1 MRNDLEAPVEPS
13 RRVRWLLVLLVLG
26 LTLVA
31 YLPAFEA
38 GFVNWDDDV
47 YILTNTL
54 IRELSAEGI
63 FRMFSEPYYGQYQPL
78 VLLSFALDYR
88 FAGLDPTWYHT
99 VNVLLHV
106 ANTALVLVLIR
117 ALSGRF
123 DVAVIAAAIFGM
135 HPLHVESV
143 AWVTERK
150 DLLYGF
156 FYLASIIAYVTYI
169 RRSNKWLYAI
179 ALGLFLLSLLSKAQ
193 AVTLVLTLPL
203 IDWLLYRHRDLRWRE
218 IVLEKIPFLVAAL
231 AFGSL
236 ALVAQGAAGGL
247 AMGVP
252 LTFVDRVVYG
262 SYNLVHHV
270 ARLFVPVRLSAVY
283 PNPTQEG
290 GFSALETLLYPVL
303 VLVLISLAAWSV
315 TRMKGGGAG
324 VRRGVAFGLGFV
336 LVNVLPMLQLVP
348 AGTAMMNDRFAYI
361 PSIGFCY
368 LVGVGLGGLRDA
380 RPRLAAPLAVAACVY
395 VLALGT
401 ATWERTRVWRDGLS
415 LWNDVLAK
423 YPDKALAYN
432 NRGMALAEQGRLAEA
447 IEDYDRA
454 ISLEPDYVRAL
465 NNRGSARL
473 VQGDHEAAIRDFNQA
488 LRLDPAYAESYY
500 NRGLA
505 LDYLGDKEGAIRDY
519 GAAIDLKPDFADAYY
534 GRGGA
539 RANVG
544 DLGGA
549 VEDFSAALEI
559 DQDHA
564 RAYLRRGVVRDVLG
578 DVAGACLDWRAAA
591 DRGSEEAANR
601 LGGCRDP

>member
-1 MRNDLEAPVEPS
+1 MGNDLVVPVEPS

-31 YLPAFEA
+31 YLPALKA

-47 YILTNTL
+47 YLLTNTL

-63 FRMFSEPYYGQYQPL
+63 LHIFSQPYYGQYQPL
-78 VLLSFALDYR
+78 VLLSFAFDYH

-106 ANTALVLVLIR
+106 ANTGLVLVLVR

-123 DVAVIAAAIFGM
+123 NVAVMAAAIFGV

-156 FYLASIIAYVTYI
+156 FYLASLIAYVNYI
-169 RRSNKWLYAI
+169 KRSKKWLYAI
-179 ALGLFLLSLLSKAQ
+179 ALALFLLSLLSKAQ

-203 IDWLLYRHRDLRWRE
+203 VDWLLYRHRDMGWRW
-218 IVLEKIPFLVAAL
+218 IALEKTPFFVGAL

-236 ALVAQGAAGGL
+236 ALVVQGAAGGL
-247 AMGVP
+247 AMAEPIG
-252 LTFVDRVVYG
+252 LADRVVYG
-262 SYNLVHHV
+262 SYNLVHHLM
-270 ARLFVPVRLSAVY
+270 RLFVPVRLSAIY

-290 GFSALETLLYPVL
+290 GFSALEMLLYPS
-303 VLVLISLAAWSV
+303 LVLILIWLTQRSLRH
-315 TRMKGGGAG
+315 TQGGEAS
-324 VRRGVAFGLGFV
+324 VRRGVVFGLGFV
-336 LVNVLPMLQLVP
+336 VVNVLPMLQFIP

-361 PSIGFCY
+361 SSIGFCY

-380 RPRLAAPLAVAACVY
+380 RPRLAAPLAIAASAYLV
-395 VLALGT
+395 VLGF
-401 ATWERTRVWRDGLS
+401 ATWERTLVWRDGLS

-432 NRGMALAEQGRLAEA
+432 NRGLALAEQSRLAEA

-454 ISLEPDYVRAL
+454 IFLEPDYVKAF
-465 NNRGSARL
+465 NNRGSAKLLR
-473 VQGDHEAAIRDFNQA
+473 GDHEAAIRDFNQA

-505 LDYLGDKEGAIRDY
+505 LDYLGDTEGAIRDY
-519 GAAIDLKPDFADAYY
+519 GEAIELKPGFADAYY
-534 GRGGA
+534 SRGGA
-539 RANVG
+539 RANAG
-544 DLGGA
+544 DLRGA
-549 VEDFSAALEI
+549 LEDFSATLEI
-559 DQDHA
+559 APDHA
-564 RAYLRRGVVRDVLG
+564 RAYLRRGVVRGVLG
-578 DVAGACLDWRAAA
+578 DASGACSDWRAAA
-591 DRGSEEAANR
+591 ERGSDEAASR
-601 LGGCRDP
+601 LVGCRDP